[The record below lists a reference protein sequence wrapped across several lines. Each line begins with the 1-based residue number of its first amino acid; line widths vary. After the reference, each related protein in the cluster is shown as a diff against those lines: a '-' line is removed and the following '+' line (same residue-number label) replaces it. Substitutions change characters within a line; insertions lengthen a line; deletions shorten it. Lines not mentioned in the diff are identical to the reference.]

1 MTSVKDEAPEGG
13 NPPGASLAACPAT
26 TQYKQGPQSNS
37 ITRKRNEESPAR
49 VVTGLPRSKRTLWLG
64 HRGAESC
71 LGLGTRRKKHTSPEG
86 RVKSLRIW
94 LWDRCGSFLPINR
107 YFFSFFAASAD
118 AVGLLN

>member
-1 MTSVKDEAPEGG
+1 M
-13 NPPGASLAACPAT
+13 
-26 TQYKQGPQSNS
+26 
-37 ITRKRNEESPAR
+37 RM
-49 VVTGLPRSKRTLWLG
+49 LWLG
-64 HRGAESC
+64 HRGAENC
-71 LGLGTRRKKHTSPEG
+71 LGLGNQAQESIHPTEG